1 MPRPNPTHS
10 ANELREIC
18 RIIQENG
25 IDVPEA
31 AEHLA
36 TFRHSHPSTTG
47 HALDCYL
54 IENLRLTRRSIS
66 ELEKVNREQHKAI
79 LELTSEPLH
88 TAIFLRGPATGAEA
102 RRAKV
107 LCRNRELVVGV
118 HPDVQLESLVPG
130 DEVLLNR
137 DDAIVALGDTPAQP
151 GGTLAIMQRRLP
163 DGRILVKARE
173 EQIIMQC
180 LEGAA
185 GAKAGDLVRV
195 NLEAHIAFECIEQ
208 PRETASL
215 VTDLPVAHRHQLA
228 GQDETYRRLKL
239 ALSAALMDRKKAA
252 AYNLQGRNSILVIGP
267 PGTGKTLMVKVAAN
281 ELSREHGLKCRF
293 AVVKPGSWN
302 SPWFGEAEANVRREF
317 ETLNRL
323 ADEEGTIVVV
333 YLDELE
339 STARHR
345 GSGIGHAEDKVTA
358 ALLAEL
364 DGFRERSNVVIVSS
378 TNRKDLI
385 DAALLERL
393 SSTELL
399 VGRPTASAAR
409 AIFDV
414 HLPTTVPYSPNGASA
429 PDTRREII
437 DVAVSRLYAPNG
449 DAKVAQIKFSDGK
462 QRSVTARELVSGRL
476 IAQVCRNACELAF
489 ERDVTSGESG
499 VTVRHMETA
508 VEETIERLRTTLTKV
523 NAGNYLPDLPQ
534 DTHVVAV
541 DVVRPAAKRTGYY
554 LNETP
559 PTPGS

>member
-1 MPRPNPTHS
+1 MPRPTS
-10 ANELREIC
+10 TSELRDVC
-18 RIIQENG
+18 RIILESG
-25 IDVPEA
+25 IDVSEA

-36 TFRHSHPSTTG
+36 AFRASHPSNAAN
-47 HALDCYL
+47 ALDSYL
-54 IENLRLTRRSIS
+54 IENLRLARRSIND
-66 ELEKVNREQHKAI
+66 LEKVNREQHKAI

-88 TAIFLRGPATGAEA
+88 TAVFLRGPATGAEE
-102 RRAKV
+102 RRTKV

-118 HPDVQLESLVPG
+118 HPEVEIASLVPG

-137 DDAIVALGDTPAQP
+137 DDAIVAAGDRIAQP
-151 GGTLAIMQRRLP
+151 GGTLATVQRRLP
-163 DGRILVKARE
+163 DGRVLVKARE

-185 GAKAGDLVRV
+185 QSKPGDLVRV

-215 VTDLPVAHRHQLA
+215 VSDLPVAHRHQLA

-239 ALSAALMDRKKAA
+239 ALSAALMDRSKAA
-252 AYNLQGRNSILVIGP
+252 AYNLQGRNSILLIGP

-317 ETLNRL
+317 EALNRL
-323 ADEEGTIVVV
+323 ADEQGTIVVV

-339 STARHR
+339 SNARHR

-364 DGFRERSNVVIVSS
+364 DGFRERANVVIVSS

-399 VGRPTASAAR
+399 VGRPTATAAR

-414 HLPTTVPYSPNGASA
+414 HLPHTLPFSPNGASA

-437 DVAVSRLYAPNG
+437 EVAVSRLYAPNG

-462 QRSVTARELVSGRL
+462 QRTVTARELVSGRL
-476 IAQVCRNACELAF
+476 IAQMCRNACELAF
-489 ERDVTSGESG
+489 ERDVTTGVSG
-499 VTVRHMETA
+499 VNVRHMEAA
-508 VEETIERLRTTLTKV
+508 VEETIERLRTTLTKI
-523 NAGNYLPDLPQ
+523 NAANYLPDLPQ

-541 DVVRPAAKRTGYY
+541 DAIRPATRRAGYY
-554 LNETP
+554 LNATP
-559 PTPGS
+559 TTPES

>member
-1 MPRPNPTHS
+1 MPRPTS
-10 ANELREIC
+10 TSELRDVC
-18 RIIQENG
+18 RIVLESG
-25 IDVPEA
+25 IDVAEA
-31 AEHLA
+31 AAHVAE
-36 TFRHSHPSTTG
+36 FRGAHPQQGSQ
-47 HALDCYL
+47 ALDCYL
-54 IENLRLTRRSIS
+54 IENFRLARRSIS
-66 ELEKVNREQHKAI
+66 ELEKVNREQHNAI
-79 LELTSEPLH
+79 LELTREPLH
-88 TAIFLRGPATGAEA
+88 TAVYLRGPVEGAGE
-102 RRAKV
+102 RRVKV

-118 HPDVQLESLVPG
+118 HPDVRLDLLLPG
-130 DEVLLNR
+130 NEVLLNR
-137 DDAIVALGDTPAQP
+137 DDAIVAPGDQSARP
-151 GGTLAIMQRRLP
+151 GGMIATVQRRLP
-163 DGRILVKARE
+163 DGRVLVKARE

-185 GAKAGDLVRV
+185 DAKAGDLVRV
-195 NLEAHIAFECIEQ
+195 SLEACIAFERIEQ

-215 VTDLPVAHRHQLA
+215 VSDLPVTHRHQLA

-239 ALSAALMDRKKAA
+239 ALSAALMDREKAS
-252 AYNLQGRNSILVIGP
+252 AYRLQGRNSILLIGP

-317 ETLNRL
+317 EALNRL

-399 VGRPTASAAR
+399 VGRPTATGAR

-414 HLPTTVPYSPNGASA
+414 HLPVTLPFSPNGPSA
-429 PDTRREII
+429 QDTRREII

-449 DAKVAQIKFSDGK
+449 DAKVSLIKFSDGK
-462 QRSVTARELVSGRL
+462 QRTVTARELVSGRL

-489 ERDVTSGESG
+489 ERDVTTGVSG
-499 VTVRHMETA
+499 VSVRHMETA
-508 VEETIERLRTTLTKV
+508 LDETIERLRTTLSRV
-523 NAGNYLPDLPQ
+523 NAGNSLPDLPQ
-534 DTHVVAV
+534 DTQVVAV
-541 DVVRPAAKRTGYY
+541 DPIRPATRRTGHY
-554 LNETP
+554 LNETSSAP
-559 PTPGS
+559 AHE